1 MNRSRKTSGREYE
14 SMEGQDDELIG
25 GYANESTKQKN
36 LCYNGSSGA
45 PLSPGGGTS
54 STGMNKIRISS

>member
-1 MNRSRKTSGREYE
+1 
-14 SMEGQDDELIG
+14 MEGQDDELIG